1 MHFSNKKFMFA
12 LALGSFIALSQ
23 NVYASRTDDSWIL
36 NRQGMYKISQ
46 GNVEGAIDDFEKACR
61 LDPFNDTA
69 LANLAC
75 ARNNLGVSYAKK
87 QNFAEAIRQFKN
99 AKDQKPEDISIR
111 LNLLSTLV
119 TIKNTNDTE
128 TEIKELLK
136 LRPNDSDIAI
146 KAATAYQKIENT
158 VAAIST
164 LQEFTERNPGDAKVN
179 ATLARLLYLNGN
191 LAESKYYITRSLELA
206 PEDQKNL
213 EFLTKLDKEACVEA
227 TTNSFSGKH
236 FELACPDS
244 FSEEWAENLLE
255 QLENAYEE
263 VGSKLNFYPEQ
274 KAQVVLLQTDDFKM
288 VHDLPDW
295 AGGVYDGKIKLPV
308 PTNIQPRALKGAI
321 LHEYTHHVIYLASS
335 GNCPIWLN
343 EGLAQIFEKD
353 SDNIP
358 EIPENQ
364 QENAINL
371 YEINAGF
378 KAHPNRAEAAKLYKL
393 SFNTTCRFVEE
404 YSWNHIAEILQ
415 LLAIGKTFN
424 EATSEILGE
433 TQSEVESRII
443 ACSN

>member
-1 MHFSNKKFMFA
+1 MHFSNKKLIFVLTLSSF
-12 LALGSFIALSQ
+12 LALGPDA
-23 NVYASRTDDSWIL
+23 YASKTDDSWIL

-75 ARNNLGVSYAKK
+75 ARNNLGVNFAKK

-119 TIKNTNDTE
+119 TVKNTNDTE

-158 VAAIST
+158 IAAIST

-179 ATLARLLYLNGN
+179 ATLAKLLYLNGN
-191 LAESKYYITRSLELA
+191 LAESKYYITRSLEIS
-206 PEDQKNL
+206 PDDKKNQ
-213 EFLTKLDKEACVEA
+213 EFLAKLDKETCVEA
-227 TTNSFSGKH
+227 TTNSYSGKH

-244 FSEEWAENLLE
+244 FSEDWAEDLLE

-263 VGSKLNFYPEQ
+263 VGNKLNFYPEQ

-321 LHEYTHHVIYLASS
+321 LHEYAHHVIYLASS

-343 EGLAQIFEKD
+343 EGLAQVFEKN
-353 SDNIP
+353 SEELP

-364 QENAINL
+364 NEGSINL
-371 YEINAGF
+371 HEINSGF
-378 KAHPNRAEAAKLYKL
+378 RQHPNRAEAAKLYRL
-393 SFNTTCRFVEE
+393 SFNSTCKFIEE
-404 YSWNHIAEILQ
+404 YSWNHVAEILQ
-415 LLAIGKTFN
+415 LLALGKTFN
-424 EATSEILGE
+424 EATNEILGE
-433 TQSEVESRII
+433 SQSEVESRI